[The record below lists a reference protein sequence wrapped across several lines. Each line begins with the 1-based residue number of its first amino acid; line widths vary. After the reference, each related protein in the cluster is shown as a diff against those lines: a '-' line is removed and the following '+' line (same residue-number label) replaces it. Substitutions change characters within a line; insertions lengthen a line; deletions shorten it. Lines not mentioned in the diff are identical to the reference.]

1 MQGRELMCQPRDRV
15 ALPAAGG
22 MLNQIMLTRSVFAR
36 LRDQTP
42 HAIELVIARKDQYLL
57 FAFPAGAVLFFLFG
71 LMDEAANQIQHA
83 VGVPHLFPKI
93 RRRITVT
100 DRWIARAAMLPL
112 VERQKFRRWALQA
125 RRCVNQIGIN
135 REMRDASA
143 KTE

>member
-1 MQGRELMCQPRDRV
+1 MCQPRDGV

-22 MLNQIMLTRSVFAR
+22 MLNQIMLTRPVFAR
-36 LRDQTP
+36 MRDQTS

-71 LMDEAANQIQHA
+71 LMHEAADQIQYA

-100 DRWIARAAMLPL
+100 DRQIAGTAMLPL
-112 VERQKFRRWALQA
+112 VEGEKLRRSGFQA